1 MTRQCAAL
9 VLLLI
14 ALHVTSAPAQQPRP
28 YQGMRLAEA
37 LQYLQAR
44 GLRIIFS
51 SALVPADLRVFAEPR
66 ATTPRRQLEEL
77 VAPHG
82 LAVREGPGRTL
93 QIVRAPAPRRQ
104 TQENR
109 DRGEGQVADTRDA
122 APLVR
127 YRDFVT
133 VTDALPVRID
143 AGVASEMSLERD
155 EFARLHG
162 AIAEDPLRV
171 VQSFPGVAAVDD
183 FGSDFTIRGSPF
195 RHVDLVVDGVST
207 PWLRHTTFGRG
218 ASGSLTMLSGLVI
231 ERATLRT
238 GAYPRRHGD
247 RLGSQLELSLRQGS
261 RQEFVFHGTA
271 GSTHA
276 AIAAEGPLGRGG
288 PATAARGSWLVSARR
303 SYLEWPPE
311 RAASSRSPFGFSDA
325 VTTLAFDVTPNQ
337 QLAVMAIAG
346 TSSVDEDEETLAPS
360 DLADGATQASA
371 ISVSWQSTLGS
382 SAVIRQQGSIVTQRF
397 WNRELNGRERD
408 GGTNQAVAYRA
419 ELARAVGGGI
429 LEVKALVERATAR
442 ERSATPDRKP
452 FEASSWQRSGFA
464 HFTWPATPS
473 ITLSPGVRVT
483 WSTLASRPVVSRW
496 LLGEWSFR
504 RDWSVI
510 GSIGASR
517 QLPELRHVHG
527 NGGSTELRPE
537 RASHAEVGIEQR
549 PSDRLRW
556 QLSLFSRWEADVL
569 RPPDPYPRLVGDAFV
584 WHAVGERY
592 SSALSGASH
601 GVELLVSRR
610 SPGRLS
616 GWASYAYGRTRHR
629 DPLREESFWAD
640 FDQRHTF
647 NVFAQ
652 YRVTPAT
659 SAGATLR
666 AGSGFPLRGYFAGSS
681 EHLSVGTARNA
692 ARLPPY
698 VRLDLR
704 ADRRFH
710 AFGRSLVTFVEAVN
724 ALNRVNVGLADGS
737 IDPGTGEA
745 TGFTEPLLRR
755 RISAGIVFEF

>member
-1 MTRQCAAL
+1 MTPRRVAL
-9 VLLLI
+9 LLLLI
-14 ALHVTSAPAQQPRP
+14 ALHATSAQAQEPRP

-37 LQYLQAR
+37 LQQLQAR
-44 GLRIIFS
+44 GLRIVFS
-51 SALVPADLRVFAEPR
+51 SALVPADLRVLAEPR
-66 ATTPRRQLEEL
+66 AATPRRQLDEL

-104 TQENR
+104 TQDNR
-109 DRGEGQVADTRDA
+109 DPSEGPGADSRDA
-122 APLVR
+122 GPLVR

-143 AGVASEMSLERD
+143 AGVASEVSFERD
-155 EFARLHG
+155 DFARLHG
-162 AIAEDPLRV
+162 AIAEDPLRI

-183 FGSDFTIRGSPF
+183 FGNDFTVRGSPF

-207 PWLRHTTFGRG
+207 PWLRHTAFGRG
-218 ASGSLTMLSGLVI
+218 AAGSLTMLSGLVI

-276 AIAAEGPLGRGG
+276 VIAAEGPLGRGG
-288 PATAARGSWLVSARR
+288 PATARGSWLVSARR

-325 VTTLAFDVTPNQ
+325 VTTLGFDLTPNQ

-382 SAVIRQQGSIVTQRF
+382 ALVIRQQGSIVAQRF

-419 ELARAVGGGI
+419 EVSRAVGRGV
-429 LEVKALVERATAR
+429 LEVKALVELATAR
-442 ERSATPDRKP
+442 ERSATPGQIA

-473 ITLSPGVRVT
+473 LTLSPGVRVT

-510 GSIGASR
+510 GSAGASR
-517 QLPELRHVHG
+517 QLPELRHLHG
-527 NGGSTELRPE
+527 DRGSAELRPE
-537 RASHAEVGIEQR
+537 RAAHGEVAIEQR
-549 PSDRLRW
+549 LSDRLRW
-556 QLSLFSRWEADVL
+556 QLSVFSRREADVL
-569 RPPDPYPRLVGDAFV
+569 RSPDLHPRLVGDTFV
-584 WHAVGERY
+584 WPAFDERY
-592 SSALSGASH
+592 RSALRGASH
-601 GVELLVSRR
+601 GVEVLVSRR
-610 SPGRLS
+610 NPDGLS
-616 GWASYAYGRTRHR
+616 GWATYAYGRTRHR
-629 DPLREESFWAD
+629 DPLRAESFWAD

-652 YRVTPAT
+652 YRVTTAT
-659 SAGATLR
+659 SAGATFR
-666 AGSGFPLRGYFAGSS
+666 AGSGFPVRGYFAGSP
-681 EHLSVGTARNA
+681 ERLSVGTARNE

-710 AFGRSLVTFVEAVN
+710 AFGRSFVMFVEAVN

-737 IDPGTGEA
+737 IDPATGAA

-755 RISAGIVFEF
+755 RMSAGIVFEF